1 MPGQHAFLPPSG
13 ADSWMTCS
21 YWPWANAERVDDGD
35 SVWSAEGTAAHK
47 VREACLMHD
56 LDPGHFYGS
65 KITVSGMEF
74 EVDDEMIS
82 ALQPGIDEIRSYG
95 GRLFVEE
102 RVYFDRWLPKG
113 QFGSMDAGI
122 ITPEMLILSD
132 LKYGQGIP
140 VSPIWNKQQII
151 YTAGFWDRFARH
163 RWSGKKVRI
172 IIDQPRH
179 SGGGGFWDT
188 TIDEVLDFMET
199 KAKPAAER
207 VFRKFPQRTASEKGC
222 MFCPESLTCP
232 AYEKFRLD
240 QLKLDFDDIDE
251 MMEDEAQGRPVRLPE
266 RSLTAEEKA
275 FLVRNASVIT
285 GWIDALHAE
294 LLDDALHG
302 RDVPMKAV
310 PGRRPNRYW
319 KDEEAAKRHLLRLLP
334 VRAVVKESIM
344 SPSEAE
350 KALPKRDAVKLKSF
364 WDQGEAK
371 PILVPKDDKRP
382 SVATLVDEFDYYD

>member
-13 ADSWMTCS
+13 ADAWMTCS
-21 YWPWANAERVDDGD
+21 YWPWGNAERENDGD

-47 VREACLMHD
+47 VREACLIKD
-56 LDPGHFYGS
+56 LDPGHFYGA
-65 KITVSGMEF
+65 KIVVSGMEF
-74 EVDDEMIS
+74 EVNDEMIS
-82 ALQPGIDEIRSYG
+82 ALEPGIEEIRSYG

-102 RVYFDRWLPKG
+102 RVYFDRWLPRG

-140 VSPIWNKQQII
+140 VSPVKNKQQMI

-188 TIDEVLDFMET
+188 TIDEVLDFMENEV
-199 KAKPAAER
+199 KPAAEK
-207 VFRKFPQRTASEKGC
+207 VFRRNPPRVASEKGC
-222 MFCPESLTCP
+222 MFCPESTTCP
-232 AYEKFRLD
+232 AYEKFRLE
-240 QLKLDFDDIDE
+240 QMKLDFDDIE
-251 MMEDEAQGRPVRLPE
+251 AMMEDEREGREVKLPK
-266 RSLTAEEKA
+266 RSLTVDEKA
-275 FLVRNASVIT
+275 FLVRNASVFT
-285 GWIDALHAE
+285 GWFDALHAE
-294 LLDDALHG
+294 LLDDVLHG
-302 RDVPMKAV
+302 RDTPMKAV
-310 PGRRPNRYW
+310 PGRRPNRFW
-319 KDEEAAKRHLLRLLP
+319 KDQNAAKSFLLDLLP
-334 VRAVVKESIM
+334 VRAVIKEDIV

-350 KALPKRDAVKLKSF
+350 KSLPKRDREKLKSF

-371 PILVPKDDKRP
+371 PILVPKDDARV
-382 SVATLVDEFDYYD
+382 SVRTLVDEFDVYE